1 MIRTAML
8 FLIACGLAGFG
19 VAVWM
24 LMPSDAAPAAAAVA
38 QVPKVAVLV
47 VAQPL
52 RPGMLLKP
60 EDIAVGEVAED
71 KLASGSVRDQPDA
84 KKALV
89 GGVVLR
95 DLARGDVLRLP
106 LDVLGPADH
115 GFLSAALA
123 PGTRAVTVAV
133 DIVSGTAGLIW
144 PGDRVDLILTQALEE
159 ATQAPG
165 RRVVA
170 ETVMRDVRVIAID
183 QQLAQTTTGTGKVGE
198 ASLARTVTLEV
209 SAEHA
214 EYVQVATRL
223 GKLSLVIRSA
233 VPGPVADTRATG
245 TYGGD
250 VSHALVTQAPHPV
263 NNSIKVFP
271 GTGDGREFKF

>member
-1 MIRTAML
+1 MIRLAMML
-8 FLIACGLAGFG
+8 LIACGLAGFG

-24 LMPSDAAPAAAAVA
+24 LMPSEAAPAAAAVA
-38 QVPKVAVLV
+38 QVPKVAVFV

-84 KKALV
+84 KKTLV

-95 DLARGDVLRLP
+95 DLAPGDVLRLP

-144 PGDRVDLILTQALEE
+144 PGDRVDLILTQALDD

-183 QQLAQTTTGTGKVGE
+183 QQLAQTTTGKIGE

-233 VPGPVADTRATG
+233 VPGPVADTRVTG

>member
-8 FLIACGLAGFG
+8 LLIACGLAGFG

-24 LMPSDAAPAAAAVA
+24 LMPSEAAPAVAAVA
-38 QVPKVAVLV
+38 QVPKVAVFV

-84 KKALV
+84 KKTLV

-95 DLARGDVLRLP
+95 DLAPGDVLRLP

-144 PGDRVDLILTQALEE
+144 PGDRVDLILTQALDD

-183 QQLAQTTTGTGKVGE
+183 QQLAQTTTGAGKTGE

>member
-1 MIRTAML
+1 MIRLAMML
-8 FLIACGLAGFG
+8 LIACGLAGFG

-24 LMPSDAAPAAAAVA
+24 LMPSEAAPAAAAVA
-38 QVPKVAVLV
+38 QVPKVAVFV

-84 KKALV
+84 KKTLV

-95 DLARGDVLRLP
+95 DLAPGDVLRLP

-115 GFLSAALA
+115 GFLSAALT

-144 PGDRVDLILTQALEE
+144 PGDRVDLILTQALDD

-183 QQLAQTTTGTGKVGE
+183 QQLAQTTTGKVGE

>member
-1 MIRTAML
+1 MIRLAMML
-8 FLIACGLAGFG
+8 LIACGLAGFG

-24 LMPSDAAPAAAAVA
+24 LMPSEAAPAAAAVA
-38 QVPKVAVLV
+38 QVPKVAVFV

-84 KKALV
+84 KKTLV

-95 DLARGDVLRLP
+95 DLAPGDVLRLP

-115 GFLSAALA
+115 GFLSAALT

-144 PGDRVDLILTQALEE
+144 PGDRVDLILTQALDD

-165 RRVVA
+165 CRVVA

-183 QQLAQTTTGTGKVGE
+183 QQLAQTTTGKIGE

-250 VSHALVTQAPHPV
+250 VSHALVAQVPHPV

>member
-1 MIRTAML
+1 MVRIVML
-8 FLIACGLAGFG
+8 VLIALGISGFG
-19 VAVWM
+19 VTVWM
-24 LMPSDAAPAAAAVA
+24 LMPSDAAPAAAVA

-60 EDIAVGEVAED
+60 EDVAVGEVAED
-71 KLASGSVRDQPDA
+71 KLASGYVADQPDA
-84 KKALV
+84 KRALI

-95 DLARGDVLRLP
+95 DLAPGDVLRLP
-106 LDVLGPADH
+106 LDVLRSADH
-115 GFLSAALA
+115 GFLSAALT

-144 PGDRVDLILTQALEE
+144 PGDRVDLILTQALDE
-159 ATQAPG
+159 ATQALS

-170 ETVMRDVRVIAID
+170 ETVLRDVRVIAID
-183 QQLAQTTTGTGKVGE
+183 QQLAQAVTGKVGE
-198 ASLARTVTLEV
+198 AQLARTVTLEV

-233 VPGPVADTRATG
+233 APGPVADTRSTG

-250 VSHALVTQAPHPV
+250 VSHALVTQAQRPL

>member
-1 MIRTAML
+1 MIRIAML
-8 FLIACGLAGFG
+8 LLIACGLAGFG

-24 LMPSDAAPAAAAVA
+24 LMPSEAAPAAAAVT
-38 QVPKVAVLV
+38 QVPKIAVFV

-84 KKALV
+84 KKTLI

-95 DLARGDVLRLP
+95 DLAPGDVLRLP

-144 PGDRVDLILTQALEE
+144 PGDRVDLILTQALDD

-183 QQLAQTTTGTGKVGE
+183 QQLAQTTTGKIGE

>member
-1 MIRTAML
+1 MIRLAMML
-8 FLIACGLAGFG
+8 LIACGLAGFG

-24 LMPSDAAPAAAAVA
+24 LMPGDAAPPAAAVA
-38 QVPKVAVLV
+38 QVPKVAVFV

-84 KKALV
+84 KKTLV

-95 DLARGDVLRLP
+95 DLAPGDVLRLP

-115 GFLSAALA
+115 GFLSAALT

-144 PGDRVDLILTQALEE
+144 PGDRVDLILTQALDD

-183 QQLAQTTTGTGKVGE
+183 QQLAQTTTGKVGE

>member
-1 MIRTAML
+1 
-8 FLIACGLAGFG
+8 
-19 VAVWM
+19 
-24 LMPSDAAPAAAAVA
+24 
-38 QVPKVAVLV
+38 
-47 VAQPL
+47 
-52 RPGMLLKP
+52 
-60 EDIAVGEVAED
+60 
-71 KLASGSVRDQPDA
+71 
-84 KKALV
+84 
-89 GGVVLR
+89 VLR
-95 DLARGDVLRLP
+95 S
-106 LDVLGPADH
+106 ADH
-115 GFLSAALA
+115 GFLSAALT

-144 PGDRVDLILTQALEE
+144 PGDRVDLILTQALDD

-183 QQLAQTTTGTGKVGE
+183 QQLAQTTTGKVGE